1 VIVVSVEVAIVCLR
15 SSPYI
20 SIVNGP
26 PKRFLN
32 HNTNQGAR
40 SQQRALIHVRKERK
54 FRKPAIKPLSC
65 QNCPHGTG
73 ESVVGRC
80 QNQNALIPNTKSRAP
95 KHGFWLMRG
104 AQPATSAGARP
115 FAGSPIPALF
125 TGPSK
130 GGEEINLALGASA
143 CCAMS
148 NLNCSALQRESPASL
163 SVKCGRDDL
172 LIEMDELC
180 QKNFWLAKAD
190 SWHTLGARILDES
203 SSV

>member
-1 VIVVSVEVAIVCLR
+1 MPAMVSPRKTSSDSSRRPLRADVSPANVASGLVILVSVEVAIVCLR
-15 SSPYI
+15 NSPYI

-40 SQQRALIHVRKERK
+40 SHQRALIHVRKERK
-54 FRKPAIKPLSC
+54 FRKPVIKPLSC

-73 ESVVGRC
+73 ESVVDRC
-80 QNQNALIPNTKSRAP
+80 QNQNTLIPNTKSRAP

-125 TGPSK
+125 TGPVKEVKKS
-130 GGEEINLALGASA
+130 ILRLVLQLA
-143 CCAMS
+143 
-148 NLNCSALQRESPASL
+148 
-163 SVKCGRDDL
+163 
-172 LIEMDELC
+172 
-180 QKNFWLAKAD
+180 
-190 SWHTLGARILDES
+190 AR
-203 SSV
+203 